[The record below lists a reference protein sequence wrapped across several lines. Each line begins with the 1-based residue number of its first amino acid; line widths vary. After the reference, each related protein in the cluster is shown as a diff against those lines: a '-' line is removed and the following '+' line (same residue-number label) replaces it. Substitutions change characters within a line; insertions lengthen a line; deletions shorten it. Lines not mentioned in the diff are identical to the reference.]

1 MTLAPVSGKMQP
13 MKPKLRLHSSAT
25 VANTAAA
32 RHCISLPAPFVMHLG
47 GILPEVQI
55 AYETWGR
62 LAADKGNVILLFA
75 GLSPSAHAA
84 SSPADPAPGWWEDM
98 VGPGKPLDTERFYV
112 VCVNSLGSCFG
123 STGPASI
130 NPETGRPYAVHFPT
144 LTVEDI
150 AATARAALQA
160 LGIPRVHI
168 LVGASLG
175 GMSALAYALM
185 FPNEAEV
192 LVSLSSAVHSEPF
205 AIAVRSLQRE
215 LIRSDGA
222 WQGGDYPAGD
232 GPREGMRLA
241 RKLGMVSYRSAA
253 EWLERFGRERADCAG
268 HEPFG
273 IEFEVESYLESRARS
288 FIGEFDANSYL
299 YLSRAMDLFDA
310 AEHGGTVEKAFR
322 HLKLR
327 QALVVG
333 VETDIL
339 FPLHQQRQ
347 LAEFMQRSGVATQ
360 FVSLTSKQGH
370 DSFLV
375 DIDRFRPT
383 VGDFI
388 DAL

>member
-1 MTLAPVSGKMQP
+1 
-13 MKPKLRLHSSAT
+13 MKPKLMVHRGESAPH
-25 VANTAAA
+25 ASPA
-32 RHCISLPAPFVMHLG
+32 RRCINLPTPFAMRLG
-47 GILPEVQI
+47 GVLPEVQI

-62 LAADKGNVILLFA
+62 LAADKRNVILLFT

-84 SSPADPAPGWWEDM
+84 SSPADPTPGWWEEM
-98 VGPGKPLDTERFYV
+98 VGPGKPLDTERFFV

-123 STGPASI
+123 STGPTSV
-130 NPETGRPYAVHFPT
+130 NPETSRPYALHFPT

-150 AATARAALQA
+150 AAAARIALRA
-160 LGIPRVHI
+160 LGIPRVHV

-175 GMSALAYALM
+175 GMSALAYAIM
-185 FPNEAEV
+185 FPGEADV
-192 LVSLSSAVHSEPF
+192 LVSLSSATHSEPF

-222 WQGGDYPAGD
+222 WQGGDYSPGD
-232 GPREGMRLA
+232 GPREGMLLA
-241 RKLGMVSYRSAA
+241 RKLGMVTYRSAA

-273 IEFEVESYLESRARS
+273 IEFEVESYLESRARA

-299 YLSRAMDLFDA
+299 YLSRAMDLFDV
-310 AEHGGTVEKAFR
+310 AEHGGTVDKAFR
-322 HLKLR
+322 HLKLDK
-327 QALVVG
+327 ALVVG

-339 FPLHQQRQ
+339 FPLHQQQQ
-347 LAEFMQRSGVATQ
+347 LAEAMQQAGVATQ
-360 FVSLTSKQGH
+360 YVSLPSKQGH

-375 DIDRFRPT
+375 DVDRFRPT

-388 DAL
+388 AAL